1 MPKFITVDG
10 NININNR
17 ITTTKFG
24 YIKNPKNSTCPI
36 SYDDF
41 NPNYDDFIDNVDS
54 IKYLTKSVNPI
65 LINFLYCPLV
75 RGWAQASFL

>member
-41 NPNYDDFIDNVDS
+41 NPKHKV
-54 IKYLTKSVNPI
+54 IK
-65 LINFLYCPLV
+65 INKCGHIISKP
-75 RGWAQASFL
+75 